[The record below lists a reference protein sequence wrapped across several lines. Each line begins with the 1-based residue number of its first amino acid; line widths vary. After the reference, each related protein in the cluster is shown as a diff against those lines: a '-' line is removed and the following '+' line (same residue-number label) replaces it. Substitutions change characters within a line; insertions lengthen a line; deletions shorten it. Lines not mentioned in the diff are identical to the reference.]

1 MKSRED
7 VQQHPPATG
16 PGHGTG
22 QPVRYFRNPDVLLE
36 WQDGAGPVLIDCRR
50 WRKFAAGP
58 RLLDLL
64 NVLDRPLTAPE
75 AHTKWNGTDG
85 HAAEGESGGGHDD
98 RREGGEG
105 HDHNGDG
112 RGDAGGAAV
121 AATRRMLERLA
132 DVGLLR
138 TSSRAAPPPLG
149 LTPYDLAAHARAGQ
163 GTADGTGRGPAPS
176 ARLRHPGSG
185 DSVLLAAEDR
195 LSSGSLRDVLDRRRS
210 LRGYAP
216 SPLPLGLL
224 GALLGRSARV
234 RGRLGPAEYEQ
245 TQRPSPSGGGRHSIE
260 LYVLA
265 RDVEG
270 LARGA
275 YHYDPFEH
283 VLHRLAPWD
292 EEVAEVLRQ
301 AVTLPAYLDEPPPV
315 GIYLASHAARTGWKY
330 EGLALSL
337 VYRDAGCLLQTL
349 CLTATDLGL
358 AACPTGTMRPTGP
371 VKFLAPHQELLL
383 HVGNLALGLPR
394 PDAAPTPPQPLV

>member
-1 MKSRED
+1 M
-7 VQQHPPATG
+7 QAHPSTPG
-16 PGHGTG
+16 PGHDTG
-22 QPVRYFRNPDVLLE
+22 QIVRYSRNPDVLLE
-36 WQDGAGPVLIDCRR
+36 WQDGAGPVLIDCRH

-58 RLLDLL
+58 RLLELL
-64 NVLDRPLTAPE
+64 NLLDRPLTARE
-75 AHTKWNGTDG
+75 AHTKWNGSAE
-85 HAAEGESGGGHDD
+85 HIAEGEAGDGH
-98 RREGGEG
+98 
-105 HDHNGDG
+105 DG
-112 RGDAGGAAV
+112 RGDGREDAV
-121 AATRRMLERLA
+121 TTTRRMLERLA

-138 TSSRAAPPPLG
+138 ASSRAAPPSLG

-163 GTADGTGRGPAPS
+163 GMAPGTGRGPAPS
-176 ARLRHPGSG
+176 ARLRHPHST
-185 DSVLLAAEDR
+185 DSVALAADDR
-195 LSSGSLRDVLDRRRS
+195 LPSGSLRGVLDRRRS

-216 SPLPLGLL
+216 SPLPLDLL

-265 RDVEG
+265 RDVED
-270 LARGA
+270 LAQGA
-275 YHYDPFEH
+275 YHYDPFDH

-292 EEVAEVLRQ
+292 EEVADVLRQ
-301 AVTLPAYLDEPPPV
+301 AVTVPAYLEEPPPV

-337 VYRDAGCLLQTL
+337 IYRDAGCLLQTL

-371 VKFLAPHQELLL
+371 VNFLAPHQEMLL
-383 HVGNLALGLPR
+383 HVGNLALGMPR
-394 PDAAPTPPQPLV
+394 PGAAPSPPQPLV